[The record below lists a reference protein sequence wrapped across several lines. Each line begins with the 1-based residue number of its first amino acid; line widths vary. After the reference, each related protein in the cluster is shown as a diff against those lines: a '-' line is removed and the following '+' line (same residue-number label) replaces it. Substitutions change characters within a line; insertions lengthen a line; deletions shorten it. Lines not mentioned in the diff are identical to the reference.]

1 MATNPS
7 NLSIAEL
14 VLISEHHTHFAEKRD
29 NYHNNEYWCI
39 PVQRTYHLDQAQA
52 AEAALTARAA
62 HDPAVADEIKRIRLR
77 RLAIIDTP
85 TYRELKLN
93 KKL

>member
-14 VLISEHHTHFAEKRD
+14 VLITEFHKERAEKRD
-29 NYHNNEYWCI
+29 HHDVREYWCT
-39 PVQRTYHLDQAQA
+39 PNQRIYHLDQADA
-52 AEAALTARAA
+52 AEAAIWERAQRDDAAAAECAR
-62 HDPAVADEIKRIRLR
+62 VRSR

-85 TYRELKLN
+85 TYRDLKLN